1 MEGAVLEISWADRVA
16 IAWFLAAWIGY
27 GLAIEQSRL
36 GRRSLNA
43 RMDSFRKVWMR
54 RMLERELRIV
64 DTTIMA
70 TLQNG
75 TAFFASTALIAL
87 GGALSFLRAPE
98 ETLRL
103 VGDLPY
109 AAPMSRALWEVK
121 IIGLAIILAYAFF
134 KFAWSYRL
142 MNYAAILLGA
152 TPNVFDAAD
161 AEALRMA
168 DRVAAMNTIAGAHF
182 NRGQRAFFFAL
193 GYMGW
198 FMGPLILLVTTAAVL
213 AVMAVRQFQSDALHA
228 LEEKG

>member
-1 MEGAVLEISWADRVA
+1 VLDEITGANLVSIG
-16 IAWFLAAWIGY
+16 WFLGAWIGY
-27 GLAIEQSRL
+27 GVVIEHSRL

-43 RMDSFRKVWMR
+43 RMDAFRKVWMR

-103 VGDLPY
+103 VADLPF
-109 AAPMSRALWEVK
+109 AAPTSRGLWEAKVV
-121 IIGLAIILAYAFF
+121 GLAIILAYAFF

-152 TPNVFDAAD
+152 TPNVFDAD
-161 AEALRMA
+161 DGEALRMA
-168 DRVAAMNTIAGAHF
+168 DRAAAMNTVAGGHF
-182 NRGQRAFFFAL
+182 NRGQRALFFAL

-198 FMGPLILLVTTAAVL
+198 FMGPLVFMLTTASVL
-213 AVMAVRQFQSDALHA
+213 AVMAARQLRSDALRA
-228 LEEKG
+228 LEVHG